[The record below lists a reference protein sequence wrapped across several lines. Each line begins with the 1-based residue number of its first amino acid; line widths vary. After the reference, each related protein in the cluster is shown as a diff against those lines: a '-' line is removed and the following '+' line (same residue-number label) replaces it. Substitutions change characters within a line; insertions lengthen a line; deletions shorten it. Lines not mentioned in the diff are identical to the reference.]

1 MDDNNDTKKD
11 SSASDAA
18 DGSQPK
24 KTGAGEKQGRS
35 MPLET
40 DTPLGDP
47 GQIYE
52 TSSSGKRNDPDN
64 DDPWMQSPD
73 IGRNNDE
80 SNTISPQV
88 SSAASQNSTKAKSE
102 QSSQQAEL
110 MNKKPNLSDAHWDRN
125 LINRLAFASLNEQRR
140 SRRWG
145 VFFKT
150 LAFVYV
156 GVILF
161 YIPTDFDKKSI
172 TGGKH
177 TAIIDVSGTIAA
189 DADANADRIVGGL
202 RAAFENKNT
211 AAVILRIN
219 SPGGSPVQAGYV
231 YDEIKRLRAKYQAV
245 KLYAVITDMCASGGY
260 YIAAAA
266 DEIYADKASIVG
278 SIGVLM
284 NGFGFV
290 DAMKNM
296 GIERR
301 LLTAGEHKG
310 VLDPFS
316 PLKKEDL
323 NHMQSL
329 LDGVHQQFI
338 KVVKEGRG
346 DRLQDDP
353 KLFSGLFW
361 NGEESLKLGLVDGLG
376 SSSYVAREIVGVDKL
391 VDFTAR
397 SNYLDRFAERL
408 GATVVKTLSTTLG
421 LQPVGVE

>member
-1 MDDNNDTKKD
+1 
-11 SSASDAA
+11 
-18 DGSQPK
+18 
-24 KTGAGEKQGRS
+24 
-35 MPLET
+35 
-40 DTPLGDP
+40 
-47 GQIYE
+47 
-52 TSSSGKRNDPDN
+52 
-64 DDPWMQSPD
+64 
-73 IGRNNDE
+73 
-80 SNTISPQV
+80 
-88 SSAASQNSTKAKSE
+88 
-102 QSSQQAEL
+102 